1 MAVTRTQKEIR
12 QRAPLWL
19 LALLA
24 VNLVLMSVSAR
35 DESGHKRMIQ
45 VWAQAVVSPVQS
57 LFSGAT
63 GAGTGFFQHLGSLNR
78 AATENEDLRRRLAA
92 TETELREAHMARD
105 ENERLKGLLDLKE
118 KSGYQTV
125 AARVIARDPSEWFDS
140 VMINRGSSSG
150 IEKDM
155 PVVTHEGIVGRIIGV
170 SPVTSQVLLITD
182 ERAAAGAVVGQLGA
196 SEAMGSVRGYG
207 RNGLLDM
214 RYVSGLEAV
223 KQGDLVV
230 TTGQDS
236 IYPAGLSV
244 GQVVEFKQGS
254 ATSPHEIKVKPSA
267 RLNSL
272 GEVAVLLY
280 HPPPRTPPPA
290 AAPTATAAAPSNTDR
305 ERK

>member
-35 DESGHKRMIQ
+35 DESGHKRLIQ
-45 VWAQAVVSPVQS
+45 VLAQALVAPVQN

-78 AATENEDLRRRLAA
+78 AATENEELRRKLAT
-92 TETELREAHMARD
+92 TETELREARMARD
-105 ENERLKGLLDLKE
+105 ENDRLKGLLELKE
-118 KSGYQTV
+118 RGEYGIV

-150 IEKDM
+150 IERDM
-155 PVVTHEGIVGRIIGV
+155 PVVTHEGIVGRIVGV
-170 SPVTSQVLLITD
+170 SPYTSQVLLITD
-182 ERAAAGAVVGQLGA
+182 ERSAAGAIVGQLGE
-196 SEAMGSVRGYG
+196 SQAMGSVRGYG

-214 RYVSGLEAV
+214 RYVSGLETV
-223 KQGDLVV
+223 KQGDIVS

-236 IYPAGLSV
+236 IYPPGLSV
-244 GQVVEFKQGS
+244 GEVVEFKQGS
-254 ATSPHEIKVKPSA
+254 ATAPHEIKVKPSA

-280 HPPPRTPPPA
+280 HAPPRTPPA
-290 AAPTATAAAPSNTDR
+290 GNTPTSD
-305 ERK
+305 K

>member
-35 DESGHKRMIQ
+35 DETGHKRLIQ
-45 VWAQAVVSPVQS
+45 VWAQALISPVQS

-63 GAGTGFFQHLGSLNR
+63 GTGAGFFQHLGSLNR
-78 AATENEDLRRRLAA
+78 AATENEELRRKLAA
-92 TETELREAHMARD
+92 TETELREARMARD
-105 ENERLKGLLDLKE
+105 ENERLKGLLELKE
-118 KSGYQTV
+118 RGEYQTV
-125 AARVIARDPSEWFDS
+125 TARVIARDPSEWFDS

-150 IEKDM
+150 IERDM
-155 PVVTHEGIVGRIIGV
+155 PVVTHEGIVGRIVGV
-170 SPVTSQVLLITD
+170 SPYTAQVLLITD
-182 ERAAAGAVVGQLGA
+182 ERSAAGAVVGQLGA
-196 SEAMGSVRGYG
+196 SQAMGSVRGFG
-207 RNGLLDM
+207 KNGLLDM

-223 KQGDLVV
+223 KQGDIVV

-236 IYPAGLSV
+236 IYPQGLSV
-244 GQVVEFKQGS
+244 GEVVEFRQGS

-280 HPPPRTPPPA
+280 HAPPRTPPDGGK
-290 AAPTATAAAPSNTDR
+290 TVTSD
-305 ERK
+305 K

>member
-1 MAVTRTQKEIR
+1 MALTRTQKEIR

-19 LALLA
+19 LALLG

-57 LFSGAT
+57 LFSSAT
-63 GAGTGFFQHLGSLNR
+63 GTGTGFFQHLGSLNR
-78 AATENEDLRRRLAA
+78 AATENQDLKRRLAE
-92 TETELREAHMARD
+92 TETELREAQMARD
-105 ENERLKGLLDLKE
+105 ENERLRGLLDLKE
-118 KSGYQTV
+118 KSGYQIVT
-125 AARVIARDPSEWFDS
+125 ARVIARDPSEWFDS

-170 SPVTSQVLLITD
+170 SPVTAQVLLITD
-182 ERAAAGAVVGQLGA
+182 ERAAAGAAVGQLGA
-196 SEAMGSVRGYG
+196 SQAMGSVRGYG

-214 RYVSGLEAV
+214 RYVSGLETV

-280 HPPPRTPPPA
+280 RPPPRTPPNAAAPA
-290 AAPTATAAAPSNTDR
+290 AATAASSNTDR

>member
-19 LALLA
+19 LALLG
-24 VNLVLMSVSAR
+24 VNLALMSVTAR
-35 DESGHKRMIQ
+35 DESGHKRLIQ
-45 VWAQAVVSPVQS
+45 VWAQALASPVQG

-78 AATENEDLRRRLAA
+78 AATENEDLKRRLAA
-92 TETELREAHMARD
+92 TETELRAAQMSRD
-105 ENERLKGLLDLKE
+105 ENERLRGLLDFKE

-125 AARVIARDPSEWFDS
+125 TARVIARDPSEWFDS

-150 IEKDM
+150 IERDM

-182 ERAAAGAVVGQLGA
+182 ERSAAGAVVSQLGT
-196 SEAMGSVRGYG
+196 SQAMGSVRGYG

-223 KQGDLVV
+223 KQGDMVV

-280 HPPPRTPPPA
+280 HPPPRTPPA
-290 AAPTATAAAPSNTDR
+290 AAPVAAPSNIDR

>member
-35 DESGHKRMIQ
+35 DESGHKRLIQ
-45 VWAQAVVSPVQS
+45 VWAQAVASPVQT

-63 GAGTGFFQHLGSLNR
+63 GAGTGFFQHLASLNR
-78 AATENEDLRRRLAA
+78 AASENEDLRRRLAL
-92 TETELREAHMARD
+92 TETELREARMARD
-105 ENERLKGLLDLKE
+105 ENERLNGLLGLKE
-118 KSGYQTV
+118 QSGYEIV
-125 AARVIARDPSEWFDS
+125 PARVIARDPSEWFDS

-150 IEKDM
+150 LEKDM

-170 SPVTSQVLLITD
+170 SPVTAQVLLITD

-196 SEAMGSVRGYG
+196 SQAMGSVRGYG
-207 RNGLLDM
+207 SNGLLDM
-214 RYVSGLEAV
+214 RYVSGLETV

-272 GEVAVLLY
+272 REVAVLLY
-280 HPPPRTPPPA
+280 RPPPRTPPPA
-290 AAPTATAAAPSNTDR
+290 ATTTPSNTG
-305 ERK
+305 KQ

>member
-35 DESGHKRMIQ
+35 DESGHKRLIQ
-45 VWAQAVVSPVQS
+45 VWAQALVSPVQN

-78 AATENEDLRRRLAA
+78 AATENEELKLKLAA
-92 TETELREAHMARD
+92 TETELREARMARN
-105 ENERLKGLLDLKE
+105 ENERLKGLLELKE
-118 KSGYQTV
+118 RSEYGLV

-150 IEKDM
+150 IERDM
-155 PVVTHEGIVGRIIGV
+155 PVVTHEGIVGRIVGV
-170 SPVTSQVLLITD
+170 SPYTAQVLLITD
-182 ERAAAGAVVGQLGA
+182 ERSAAGAVVGQLGTSQA
-196 SEAMGSVRGYG
+196 LGSVRGYG
-207 RNGLLDM
+207 KNGLLDM
-214 RYVSGLEAV
+214 RYVSGLETV
-223 KQGDLVV
+223 KQGDIVT

-236 IYPAGLSV
+236 IYPPGLSV
-244 GQVVEFKQGS
+244 GEVVEFRQGS

-280 HPPPRTPPPA
+280 HAPPRTPPA
-290 AAPTATAAAPSNTDR
+290 DASKAVTSG
-305 ERK
+305 K

>member
-35 DESGHKRMIQ
+35 DETGHKRLIQ
-45 VWAQAVVSPVQS
+45 VWAQALASPVQG

-78 AATENEDLRRRLAA
+78 AATENEDLRRRLAL
-92 TETELREAHMARD
+92 TETELREARMARD
-105 ENERLKGLLDLKE
+105 ENERLKGLLELKE
-118 KSGYQTV
+118 KSGYQIV

-150 IEKDM
+150 IERDM
-155 PVVTHEGIVGRIIGV
+155 PVVTHDGIVGRIIGV

-182 ERAAAGAVVGQLGA
+182 ERAAAGAAVGQLGP
-196 SEAMGSVRGYG
+196 SQAMGSVRGYG
-207 RNGLLDM
+207 SNGLLDM
-214 RYVSGLEAV
+214 RYVSGLDVV
-223 KQGDLVV
+223 KLGDLVV

-244 GQVVEFKQGS
+244 GLVVEFKQGS
-254 ATSPHEIKVKPSA
+254 ATSSHEIKVKPSA
-267 RLNSL
+267 RLSSL
-272 GEVAVLLY
+272 REVAVLLY

-290 AAPTATAAAPSNTDR
+290 PAASPNTDR
-305 ERK
+305 K

>member
-19 LALLA
+19 LALLG

-35 DESGHKRMIQ
+35 DESGHKRLIQ
-45 VWAQAVVSPVQS
+45 VWAQAVISPVQN

-63 GAGTGFFQHLGSLNR
+63 GAGTGFFQHLGGLHR
-78 AATENEDLRRRLAA
+78 AANENEDLRRRLAE
-92 TETELREAHMARD
+92 TETQLREARMAGD
-105 ENERLKGLLDLKE
+105 ENERLRGLLDFRE

-125 AARVIARDPSEWFDS
+125 TARVIARDPSEWFDS

-182 ERAAAGAVVGQLGA
+182 ERAAAGAVVGQLGT
-196 SEAMGSVRGYG
+196 SQAMGSVRGYG

-214 RYVSGLEAV
+214 RYVSGLEV
-223 KQGDLVV
+223 IKQGDLVV

-254 ATSPHEIKVKPSA
+254 ATSPHEIKVKPTA

-280 HPPPRTPPPA
+280 HPPPRTPPPTNA
-290 AAPTATAAAPSNTDR
+290 LSNTDR

>member
-1 MAVTRTQKEIR
+1 M
-12 QRAPLWL
+12 WL
-19 LALLA
+19 LALLG

-35 DESGHKRMIQ
+35 DESGHKRLIQ
-45 VWAQAVVSPVQS
+45 VWAQAVASPVQS
-57 LFSGAT
+57 LFSGAS

-78 AATENEDLRRRLAA
+78 AATENEDLKRRLAL

-125 AARVIARDPSEWFDS
+125 TARVIARDPSEWFDS

-170 SPVTSQVLLITD
+170 SPVTAQVLLITD

-196 SEAMGSVRGYG
+196 SQAMGSVRGYG
-207 RNGLLDM
+207 SNGLLDM

-254 ATSPHEIKVKPSA
+254 ATSPHEIKVKPTA

-290 AAPTATAAAPSNTDR
+290 AATTTAPSNTG
-305 ERK
+305 KQ

>member
-19 LALLA
+19 LALLG

-35 DESGHKRMIQ
+35 DESGHKRLIQ
-45 VWAQAVVSPVQS
+45 VWAQAVASPVQS

-63 GAGTGFFQHLGSLNR
+63 GAGTGFFQHLGNLNR
-78 AATENEDLRRRLAA
+78 AANENEDLRRRLAE
-92 TETELREAHMARD
+92 TETELREARMARD
-105 ENERLKGLLDLKE
+105 ENERLKGLLGLKE
-118 KSGYQTV
+118 QSDYGTV
-125 AARVIARDPSEWFDS
+125 TARVIARDPSEWFDS
-140 VMINRGSSSG
+140 VMINRGSTSG

-196 SEAMGSVRGYG
+196 SQAMGSVRGYG

-244 GQVVEFKQGS
+244 GQVVEFRQGS

-280 HPPPRTPPPA
+280 HPPPRT
-290 AAPTATAAAPSNTDR
+290 APSAATAVAPSNTTG

>member
-35 DESGHKRMIQ
+35 DESGHKRLIQ
-45 VWAQAVVSPVQS
+45 VWAQAIVSPVQNI
-57 LFSGAT
+57 FSGAT
-63 GAGTGFFQHLGSLNR
+63 GTGAGFFQHLGSLNR
-78 AATENEDLRRRLAA
+78 AATENEELKRRLVA
-92 TETELREAHMARD
+92 TETELREARMARD
-105 ENERLKGLLDLKE
+105 ENERLKGLLGFKE
-118 KSGYQTV
+118 QGGYEIV
-125 AARVIARDPSEWFDS
+125 PARVIARDPSEWFDS

-170 SPVTSQVLLITD
+170 SPFTAQVLLITD
-182 ERAAAGAVVGQLGA
+182 ERSAAGAIVGQLGT
-196 SEAMGSVRGYG
+196 SQAMGSVRGFG
-207 RNGLLDM
+207 KSGLLDM
-214 RYVSGLEAV
+214 RYVSGLETV
-223 KQGDLVV
+223 KQNDLVT

-236 IYPAGLSV
+236 IYPPGLSV
-244 GQVVEFKQGS
+244 GEVVEFRQGS

-272 GEVAVLLY
+272 GEVAVLIY
-280 HPPPRTPPPA
+280 HAPPRTSPA
-290 AAPTATAAAPSNTDR
+290 PDAQPNT
-305 ERK
+305 RKQ

>member
-1 MAVTRTQKEIR
+1 M
-12 QRAPLWL
+12 
-19 LALLA
+19 LALLG
-24 VNLVLMSVSAR
+24 VNLVLMSVTAR
-35 DESGHKRMIQ
+35 EESGHKLMIQ
-45 VWAQAVVSPVQS
+45 VWAQAVASPVQS

-78 AATENEDLRRRLAA
+78 AATENEDLRRRLAL
-92 TETELREAHMARD
+92 TETELREARMARD
-105 ENERLKGLLDLKE
+105 ENERLKGLLELKE

-125 AARVIARDPSEWFDS
+125 TARVIARDPSEWFDS

-170 SPVTSQVLLITD
+170 SPVTAQVLLITD
-182 ERAAAGAVVGQLGA
+182 ERAAAGAVVGQLGT
-196 SEAMGSVRGYG
+196 SQAMGSVRGYG
-207 RNGLLDM
+207 SNGLLDM
-214 RYVSGLEAV
+214 RYVSGLETV

-244 GQVVEFKQGS
+244 GQVVEFRQGS

-272 GEVAVLLY
+272 GEVAVLLF
-280 HPPPRTPPPA
+280 HPPPRNPPPA
-290 AAPTATAAAPSNTDR
+290 PTQSNTDR

>member
-19 LALLA
+19 LALLG

-35 DESGHKRMIQ
+35 DESGHKRLIQ
-45 VWAQAVVSPVQS
+45 VWAQAVLSPVQS

-63 GAGTGFFQHLGSLNR
+63 GTGAGFFQHLGSLNR
-78 AATENEDLRRRLAA
+78 AATENEELRRRLAA
-92 TETELREAHMARD
+92 TETELREARMARD
-105 ENERLKGLLDLKE
+105 ENERLKGLLELKE
-118 KSGYQTV
+118 RREYGTV
-125 AARVIARDPSEWFDS
+125 VARVIARDPSEWFDS

-150 IEKDM
+150 IERDM
-155 PVVTHEGIVGRIIGV
+155 PVVTHEGIVGRIVGV
-170 SPVTSQVLLITD
+170 SPYTAQVLLITD
-182 ERAAAGAVVGQLGA
+182 ERSAAGAVVGQLGT
-196 SEAMGSVRGYG
+196 SQAMGSVRGYG
-207 RNGLLDM
+207 KNGLLDM
-214 RYVSGLEAV
+214 RYVSGLETI
-223 KQGDLVV
+223 KQGDIVT

-236 IYPAGLSV
+236 IYPPGLSV
-244 GQVVEFKQGS
+244 GEVVEFRQGS

-280 HPPPRTPPPA
+280 RAPPRTPPA
-290 AAPTATAAAPSNTDR
+290 DAPPNTDR

>member
-19 LALLA
+19 LALLG
-24 VNLVLMSVSAR
+24 VNLVLMSVTAR
-35 DESGHKRMIQ
+35 DESARKPKIQ
-45 VWAQAVVSPVQS
+45 VWAQAIASPVQN

-63 GAGTGFFQHLGSLNR
+63 GTGKGFFQHLGSLNR

-92 TETELREAHMARD
+92 TETELREARMARD
-105 ENERLKGLLDLKE
+105 ENERLKGLLGFKE
-118 KSGYQTV
+118 QRGYETV
-125 AARVIARDPSEWFDS
+125 IARVIARDPSEWFDS
-140 VMINRGSSSG
+140 VMINRGSTSG

-196 SEAMGSVRGYG
+196 SQAMGSVRGYG

-214 RYVSGLEAV
+214 RYVSGLETV

-236 IYPAGLSV
+236 IYPPGLSV
-244 GQVVEFKQGS
+244 GQVVEFRQGS
-254 ATSPHEIKVKPSA
+254 ATSPHEIRVKPSA

-280 HPPPRTPPPA
+280 RPPPRT
-290 AAPTATAAAPSNTDR
+290 APTPSPAPAAPSNTSG

>member
-19 LALLA
+19 LALLG
-24 VNLVLMSVSAR
+24 VNLVLMSVTAR
-35 DESGHKRMIQ
+35 DESGHKRLIQ
-45 VWAQAVVSPVQS
+45 VWAQAVASPVQR

-63 GAGTGFFQHLGSLNR
+63 GAGMGFFQHLGSLNR
-78 AATENEDLRRRLAA
+78 AATENEDLRRRLA
-92 TETELREAHMARD
+92 ETEAELRKASMARD
-105 ENERLKGLLDLKE
+105 ENERLRGLLDFRE
-118 KSGYQTV
+118 KGGYQTV
-125 AARVIARDPSEWFDS
+125 TARVIARDPSEWFDS
-140 VMINRGSSSG
+140 VMINRGSTSG

-170 SPVTSQVLLITD
+170 SPVTAQVLLITD
-182 ERAAAGAVVGQLGA
+182 ERAAAGAVVGQLGT
-196 SEAMGSVRGYG
+196 SQAMGSVRGYG
-207 RNGLLDM
+207 SNGLLDM

-254 ATSPHEIKVKPSA
+254 ATSPHEIRVKPSA

-290 AAPTATAAAPSNTDR
+290 AATTTAPSNTDR

>member
-19 LALLA
+19 LALLG

-35 DESGHKRMIQ
+35 DESGHKRLIQ
-45 VWAQAVVSPVQS
+45 VWAQAIASPVQS
-57 LFSGAT
+57 LLSGAT
-63 GAGTGFFQHLGSLNR
+63 GAGTGFFQRIGNLRH
-78 AATENEDLRRRLAA
+78 AAAENEDLRRRLAD
-92 TETELREAHMARD
+92 TETELREARMARD
-105 ENERLKGLLDLKE
+105 ENERLKGLLGLKE
-118 KSGYQTV
+118 QSGYGTV

-140 VMINRGSSSG
+140 VMINRGSTSG

-182 ERAAAGAVVGQLGA
+182 ERAAAGAVVGQLGTSQA
-196 SEAMGSVRGYG
+196 LGSVRGYG
-207 RNGLLDM
+207 SNGLLDM
-214 RYVSGLEAV
+214 RYVSGLETV

-236 IYPAGLSV
+236 IYPPGLSV
-244 GQVVEFKQGS
+244 GQVVEFRQGS
-254 ATSPHEIKVKPSA
+254 ATSPHEIRVKPSA

-272 GEVAVLLY
+272 GEVSVLLY
-280 HPPPRTPPPA
+280 RPPPRTAPTPA
-290 AAPTATAAAPSNTDR
+290 ATPAASSNAGN
-305 ERK
+305 K

>member
-19 LALLA
+19 LALLS

-35 DESGHKRMIQ
+35 DESGHKRLIQ
-45 VWAQAVVSPVQS
+45 VWAQAVASPVQG

-63 GAGTGFFQHLGSLNR
+63 GAGTGFFQHLGNLNR

-92 TETELREAHMARD
+92 TETELREAQMARD
-105 ENERLKGLLDLKE
+105 ENERLRGLLDFKE

-125 AARVIARDPSEWFDS
+125 TARVIARDPSEWFDS

-170 SPVTSQVLLITD
+170 SPVTAQVLLITD

-207 RNGLLDM
+207 SNGLLDM

-280 HPPPRTPPPA
+280 RPPPRTPSS
-290 AAPTATAAAPSNTDR
+290 APAAPSNTDR